1 MEENIKLAVI
11 TGGARGIGK
20 SIALKLA
27 NEGIDIAI
35 WDLLEKE
42 GNETKKQ
49 IEQIGRKCFYINLN
63 ITDEEMVKKAVD
75 FLAEKVGHIDIL
87 INNAGI
93 TKDGLLMKM
102 PLEDFRKVIEVNL
115 IGSFITTKSI
125 IRMMIRKKYG
135 KIVNISSVVG
145 LFGNAG
151 QANYSSSKAG
161 LIGFTK
167 SVAKEVAARGITVN
181 AICPGF
187 IESEMTDKLSEE
199 VKKQYLKNIPASK
212 FGTPDNIADLVAF
225 LISDQS
231 SYITGEVIRI
241 DGGLAM

>member
-1 MEENIKLAVI
+1 MEGNNKLAVI

-27 NEGIDIAI
+27 GVGNDIAI
-35 WDLLEKE
+35 WDLLEEE
-42 GNETKKQ
+42 GNETKKE
-49 IEQIGRKCFYINLN
+49 IEQLGRKCFYTNLD
-63 ITDEEMVKKAVD
+63 ITDEEKVKKTVN
-75 FLAEKVGHIDIL
+75 FLSEEVGHIDIL
-87 INNAGI
+87 VNNAGI

-102 PLEDFRKVIEVNL
+102 PLENFRKVIEVNL
-115 IGSFITTKSI
+115 IGSFVVTKSI

-135 KIVNISSVVG
+135 RIVNISSVVG

-167 SVAKEVAARGITVN
+167 SVAKEVSARGITVN

-187 IESEMTDKLSEE
+187 IQSEMTDKLSEE
-199 VKKQYLKNIPASK
+199 VKKQYLNNIPANK
-212 FGTPDNIADLVAF
+212 FGTPDNIAELVAF
-225 LISDQS
+225 LTSDQS

>member
-1 MEENIKLAVI
+1 MEETNKLAVI

-27 NEGIDIAI
+27 KEGIDIAI

-49 IEQIGRKCFYINLN
+49 IEQIGRKCFYTNLN
-63 ITDEEMVKKAVD
+63 ITDEEEVKEAVE
-75 FLAEKVGHIDIL
+75 FLTKEIGHIDIL

-115 IGSFITTKSI
+115 IGSFITTKSV
-125 IRMMIRKKYG
+125 IRMMIRRKYG
-135 KIVNISSVVG
+135 RIVNISSVVG

-212 FGTPDNIADLVAF
+212 FGTPDNISDLIAF